1 MAIGLMKLHAALRAA
16 NVPEQEARE
25 AAEEVATFESRLAN
39 VEARLMVLTWM
50 VGFNLV
56 MTVAIVGKLFLGK

>member
-1 MAIGLMKLHAALRAA
+1 MAIGYAALRTA

-25 AAEEVATFESRLAN
+25 AAEEVALFENRLAN

-50 VGFNLV
+50 VGFNLA
-56 MTVAIVGKLFLGK
+56 MTIIIVGKLFLGK